1 MFGSPTTFRK
11 IRTYLLLYAG
21 LFAFTSY
28 GFAADSDSVSTS
40 NNTPRFVLSLDTR
53 STIIDRR
60 HVRIN
65 GVLSGVSFGKRSHKI
80 TVGYYWL
87 GYNASKRLIDW
98 HKSLAHSIN
107 LSYYTKTDVA
117 FVSFAYWYPLL
128 KTKRWTVSIPVEL
141 GAGRET
147 SNYRELSDDS
157 AINNKHFSFAPYQA
171 GVYGEYRVTP
181 WAGLSAQVGYR
192 NALSESHFRR
202 HFSGVYYSYGIC
214 LYPGTIYT
222 DVKGWMGNRK

>member
-1 MFGSPTTFRK
+1 M
-11 IRTYLLLYAG
+11 
-21 LFAFTSY
+21 
-28 GFAADSDSVSTS
+28 
-40 NNTPRFVLSLDTR
+40 LSLDTR

-65 GVLSGVSFGKRSHKI
+65 GAMTGVSFGQKNHKI

-87 GYNASKRLIDW
+87 AYNAAKRLIDW
-98 HKSLAHSIN
+98 HKNLAHSVN

-128 KTKRWTVSIPVEL
+128 KKNKWSVSVPLEL
-141 GAGRET
+141 GIGHET
-147 SNYRELSDDS
+147 SNYL
-157 AINNKHFSFAPYQA
+157 AISNDISLNHKHFRFVPYQA
-171 GVYGEYRVTP
+171 GLYAEYHLTP

-192 NALSESHFRR
+192 NSLAENHFRK
-202 HFSGVYYSYGIC
+202 HFSGMYYSYGVC

-222 DVKGWMGNRK
+222 DLKSWQKRRHGLNE